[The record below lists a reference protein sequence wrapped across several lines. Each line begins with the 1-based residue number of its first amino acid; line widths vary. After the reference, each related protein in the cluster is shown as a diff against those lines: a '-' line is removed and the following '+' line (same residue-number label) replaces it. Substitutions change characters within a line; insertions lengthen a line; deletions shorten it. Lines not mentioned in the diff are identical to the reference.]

1 MVTLFI
7 ICIIV
12 TQKRL
17 TLNEIKRKKLK
28 TILKQ
33 IEDESTKL
41 LEGDDSNDVVEIIF
55 EISYKMYET
64 EMTKYYIRNFI
75 ENKNNV
81 IEIKK

>member
-1 MVTLFI
+1 M
-7 ICIIV
+7 
-12 TQKRL
+12 
-17 TLNEIKRKKLK
+17 NEIKRKKLK